1 MHALRQ
7 IVRRSLW
14 VSSLGAAA
22 FLAAACAQTTSP
34 SPSASAV
41 SSSGS
46 NVILSG
52 NQEVPP
58 VSTAA
63 TGSGTIA
70 VLMDRS
76 VSGSVMTSGVAGT
89 AAHIHMAAPGQN
101 GPVIVPLNR
110 TGDNVWS
117 VPPGIRLN
125 DAQYEAF
132 RLGNLYVN
140 VHSAANPN
148 GEIRGQLA
156 Q

>member
-1 MHALRQ
+1 MHSLRQ
-7 IVRRSLW
+7 VVRW
-14 VSSLGAAA
+14 VSSLGTAA
-22 FLAAACAQTTSP
+22 FLAAACGQMASP
-34 SPSASAV
+34 PPSTMST
-41 SSSGS
+41 SGS
-46 NVILSG
+46 NVILNG
-52 NQEVPP
+52 RQEVPP

-63 TGSGTIA
+63 TGSGTIT

-76 VSGSVMTSGVAGT
+76 VSGSVTTSGIVST

-101 GPVIVPLNR
+101 GPVIVPLDR
-110 TGDNVWS
+110 TADNAWS

-132 RLGNLYVN
+132 KVGNLYVN

>member
-1 MHALRQ
+1 MHSLRQ
-7 IVRRSLW
+7 VVRRSLW
-14 VSSLGAAA
+14 VSSLGTAA
-22 FLAAACAQTTSP
+22 FLAAACGQMTSP
-34 SPSASAV
+34 PPSTMSN
-41 SSSGS
+41 SGS
-46 NVILSG
+46 NVILNG
-52 NQEVPP
+52 RQEVPP
-58 VSTAA
+58 VSTVA
-63 TGSGTIA
+63 TGSGTIT

-76 VSGSVMTSGVAGT
+76 VSGSVTTSGIVST

-110 TGDNVWS
+110 TADNAWS
-117 VPPGIRLN
+117 VPSGIRLN

-132 RLGNLYVN
+132 RVGNLYVN